1 MNNLEKR
8 FIEARTR
15 AIATDY
21 AHLNPRQLEGV
32 LTTEGP
38 LLLLAGAGSGKT
50 TVLINRVANLLRYGR
65 GSDTDEIPL
74 PISRDEV
81 EFLEQYA
88 ARPDPEQ
95 RPLMQYLCAVE
106 PARPWEVLAITFTN
120 KAANELKD
128 RLEKMLGEEARDV
141 WAATFHSAC
150 VRILRRD
157 IDKLGFDRSF
167 TIYDTDDSKRVI
179 KDILKE
185 MGLEEKTFPVREV
198 LSVISNAKDAMMMP
212 EEFSQLW
219 EQRGDW
225 RRVRMG
231 RVYAAYNRRLRDAN
245 ALDFDDI
252 ILHTVELL
260 QSDRQTLEYYRNKF
274 RYVLIDEYQD
284 TNHMQ
289 YMLASLLAGGRKN
302 ICVVGDDDQSI
313 YRFRGANIENILS
326 FEKQYAGA
334 RTIRLEQNYRSTQ
347 NILDAA
353 NAVIR
358 HNVGRKGKTLWTEN
372 GAGEVVTVKTCFNE
386 GDEANYVVGQIM
398 MNYRR
403 GRNWKD
409 NAVLYRMNAQSNAL
423 EYAFKRNGVPYKI
436 IGGTK
441 FFDRAE
447 VKDMLAYLCVINNP
461 TDDLR
466 LRRIV
471 NVPARKIGAATM
483 EKAQAIATEES
494 LPLMEVLRRAGGYP
508 QLKASAG
515 KLISFTAMIDE
526 MRRQADDMGLVEFYE
541 YVCRRSGYVGM
552 LQEKNDMESR
562 GRLENVE
569 ELSSSIQAFL
579 ENDPEN
585 PTLSG
590 FLDEVALYTDLD
602 SQEAGDNCVTL
613 MTMHSAKGLEFPSV
627 FVVGMED
634 GLFPGNRA
642 MGEPEEMEEERRLCY
657 VAMTRAKE
665 KLTLTNARQRMLF
678 GRTTPCMPSR
688 FLKEIPEENMEWL
701 GKPEPRPTSSW
712 DDFGDGPAYAP
723 QREARHGAERP
734 AHPERPVR
742 PAAVSAPLLQLQPGD
757 GVRHSAF
764 GQGMVLSVRPR
775 PGGGGLRPGGHQAAH
790 AEGRRRALGK
800 AVKLFR
806 ITGKVKNPLA
816 HKRQGIVETGIYLAR
831 IFFRR
836 AKRGRESTLG
846 RSGSPWIRG
855 SAYSTNWWFTPLP
868 ASLIHSRGTF
878 FSVLA
883 TSIRGMSLVLQ
894 AYLPSRMPR
903 SKPIIRPLMP
913 LMAFS
918 TAALPAM

>member
-1 MNNLEKR
+1 MNDLEKR
-8 FIEARTR
+8 FAAARRR

-65 GSDTDEIPL
+65 GSDTEEIPL
-74 PISRDEV
+74 PISQDEV

-88 ARPDPEQ
+88 AAPDPEQ

-128 RLEKMLGEEARDV
+128 RLERMLGEEARDV

-157 IDKLGFDRSF
+157 IDKIGFDRSF

-372 GAGEVVTVKTCFNE
+372 GAGEAVTVKTCFNE

-403 GRNWKD
+403 GVDWKE

-461 TDDLR
+461 ADDLR

-483 EKAQAIATEES
+483 DKAQAIATEGG
-494 LPLMEVLRRAGGYP
+494 LTLMEVLRRAGDYP
-508 QLKASAG
+508 QLKSAAG

-526 MRRQADDMGLVEFYE
+526 MRRQSDEMGLVEFYD
-541 YVCRRSGYVGM
+541 YVCRRSGYVAM
-552 LQEKNDMESR
+552 LQEKEDAESR

-579 ENDPEN
+579 ENDPED

-602 SQEAGDNCVTL
+602 GQEVGDNSVTL

-701 GKPEPRPTSSW
+701 GKPELRPASRW
-712 DDFGDGPAYAP
+712 DDDFGDTPRYAS
-723 QREARHGAERP
+723 Q
-734 AHPERPVR
+734 PETRTMSKPEYPVR
-742 PAAVSAPLLQLQPGD
+742 PAASSAPLLQLQPGD

-764 GQGMVLSVRPR
+764 GQGMVLSVRPM
-775 PGGGGLRPGGHQAAH
+775 GGDALVEVAFDRVGTKKLMLKAAGAH
-790 AEGRRRALGK
+790 LT
-800 AVKLFR
+800 KL
-806 ITGKVKNPLA
+806 
-816 HKRQGIVETGIYLAR
+816 
-831 IFFRR
+831 
-836 AKRGRESTLG
+836 
-846 RSGSPWIRG
+846 
-855 SAYSTNWWFTPLP
+855 
-868 ASLIHSRGTF
+868 
-878 FSVLA
+878 
-883 TSIRGMSLVLQ
+883 
-894 AYLPSRMPR
+894 
-903 SKPIIRPLMP
+903 
-913 LMAFS
+913 
-918 TAALPAM
+918 

>member
-1 MNNLEKR
+1 MNDLEKR

-157 IDKLGFDRSF
+157 IDKIGFDRSF

-198 LSVISNAKDAMMMP
+198 LSVISNDKDAMMMP

-284 TNHMQ
+284 TNHVQ

-403 GRNWKD
+403 GVNWKD

-483 EKAQAIATEES
+483 DKAQVIATEES
-494 LPLMEVLRRAGGYP
+494 LPLMEVLRRAGDYP
-508 QLKASAG
+508 QLKASTG
-515 KLISFTAMIDE
+515 KLTGFTEMIDE

-723 QREARHGAERP
+723 QREARPGTERPAHLERPERP

-764 GQGMVLSVRPR
+764 GQGMVLSVRPM
-775 PGGGGLRPGGHQAAH
+775 GGDALVEVAFDRVGTKRLMLKAAGAH
-790 AEGRRRALGK
+790 L
-800 AVKLFR
+800 VKL
-806 ITGKVKNPLA
+806 
-816 HKRQGIVETGIYLAR
+816 
-831 IFFRR
+831 
-836 AKRGRESTLG
+836 
-846 RSGSPWIRG
+846 
-855 SAYSTNWWFTPLP
+855 
-868 ASLIHSRGTF
+868 
-878 FSVLA
+878 
-883 TSIRGMSLVLQ
+883 
-894 AYLPSRMPR
+894 
-903 SKPIIRPLMP
+903 
-913 LMAFS
+913 
-918 TAALPAM
+918 